1 MNADGRGERSQEIE
15 IVWTWK
21 GQYRGKQHL
30 VQLTFHEGG
39 RTRGWYGLKVAFI
52 SRDGRVGDFGGE
64 KRLTF
69 KDLEEAIEI
78 AKEVIET
85 LDYKR
90 AKPVFMVR
98 GLGGQ
103 HVHVFIPIEQL
114 QRALDEGRRAVK
126 LWLRSYGYKK

>member
-1 MNADGRGERSQEIE
+1 MNADGRGESGKEIE

-21 GQYRGKQHL
+21 GKYRGKQHL
-30 VQLTFHEGG
+30 VHLTFHEGG
-39 RTRGWYGLKVAFI
+39 RKRGWYGLKVAFI
-52 SRDGRVGDFGGE
+52 SRDGRVGDFGEE

-69 KDLEEAIEI
+69 KDIEEAIEI
-78 AKEVIET
+78 ATEVIEA

-103 HVHVFIPIEQL
+103 HVHVFITIEKL
-114 QRALDEGRRAVK
+114 QRALDEGRRAAA
-126 LWLRSYGYKK
+126 LWLKSYGHKE